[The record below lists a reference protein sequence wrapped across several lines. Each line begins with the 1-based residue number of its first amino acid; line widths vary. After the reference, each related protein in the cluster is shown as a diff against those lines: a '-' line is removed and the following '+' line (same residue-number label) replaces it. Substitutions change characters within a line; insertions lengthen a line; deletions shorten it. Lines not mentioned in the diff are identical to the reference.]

1 MHCRVFHG
9 CTNSTTEIGAIS
21 ESHIAIEYDAI
32 VVEHVKWGHVCA
44 AGGSLDHPVC
54 KWRREARK
62 SLDTMSSLAYQ
73 ICLCGTEKNVTYPL
87 GTCKAYADLKNK
99 QDVELYRTTLDGE
112 GNVLNT
118 IQSLREIIDKFD
130 EMDEEANAQA
140 LEDSNKKG
148 TIEAECNKTDEL
160 QPGKEFG
167 EKFTRAFIKFQANLV
182 SINRNMELSWD
193 INEDAEKLNNC
204 RKGRGEKCEGPD
216 NVFVLESEK
225 IQVQKDYVAC
235 IEAERI
241 NANIR
246 HLSELAETALA
257 SEKIRSNSAA
267 LTVLNT
273 NMRNRKVTD

>member
-1 MHCRVFHG
+1 MFVR
-9 CTNSTTEIGAIS
+9 
-21 ESHIAIEYDAI
+21 
-32 VVEHVKWGHVCA
+32 
-44 AGGSLDHPVC
+44 L
-54 KWRREARK
+54 EA
-62 SLDTMSSLAYQ
+62 LLIIQ
-73 ICLCGTEKNVTYPL
+73 
-87 GTCKAYADLKNK
+87 NK

-204 RKGRGEKCEGPD
+204 RKGRGTDQPV
-216 NVFVLESEK
+216 NV
-225 IQVQKDYVAC
+225 
-235 IEAERI
+235 
-241 NANIR
+241 
-246 HLSELAETALA
+246 
-257 SEKIRSNSAA
+257 
-267 LTVLNT
+267 
-273 NMRNRKVTD
+273 